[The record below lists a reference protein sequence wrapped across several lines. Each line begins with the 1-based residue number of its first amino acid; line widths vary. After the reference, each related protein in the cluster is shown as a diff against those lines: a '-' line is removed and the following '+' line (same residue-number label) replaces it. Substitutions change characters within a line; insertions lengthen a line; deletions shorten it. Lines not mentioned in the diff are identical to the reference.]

1 MNRTFL
7 DRFGQD
13 RVFWLV
19 IGAALLAF
27 VLLNARLSANLLLL
41 LLSLIVAITIH
52 EFAHAWVAS
61 LLGDP
66 TARLLGRVSL
76 NPLRHLD
83 PLGSIM
89 ILVTV
94 LSGFGIGWG
103 KPVPVTPYRLRPNP
117 KVGNGIV
124 SLSGPASN
132 LTLAV
137 ILGLALRLLV
147 GAAVGPMWARQALNA
162 LVITNIAIG
171 LFNLIP
177 LPPLDGHSV
186 LIALFSLFKG
196 RWAFEVTEFL
206 HRMSRYG
213 PILLLALVFIGPML
227 GLNLLGWLVW
237 RPAAALY
244 RLVVGTPIGL

>member
-7 DRFGQD
+7 GRFGQD

-89 ILVTV
+89 MLVTV

-177 LPPLDGHSV
+177 LP
-186 LIALFSLFKG
+186 
-196 RWAFEVTEFL
+196 RW
-206 HRMSRYG
+206 M
-213 PILLLALVFIGPML
+213 
-227 GLNLLGWLVW
+227 
-237 RPAAALY
+237 
-244 RLVVGTPIGL
+244 GTAC